1 MGSFTSKLVKCMGN
15 IMELNELKDTIF
27 ELINS
32 SDLPIQDIDTDD
44 RNNIMKIT
52 TLNGNKFILNINKVD

>member
-1 MGSFTSKLVKCMGN
+1 
-15 IMELNELKDTIF
+15 MELNELKDSIF

-52 TLNGNKFILNINKVD
+52 TLNGNKFILNINNVV